1 MRMLNFYIIK
11 GRAKRGR
18 STGRLLHDFLF
29 AAFILLLVLSG
40 AQVLTAAP
48 LQSTTITGRV
58 TDDAGAALPG
68 ANVVERGT
76 TNGTVT
82 DADGRYNIT
91 LASSD
96 AVLVFSFVG
105 AVTQQIPVDNQSE
118 INVQLMADQS
128 VLNEVVVVGYGT
140 QKKSD
145 ITGAIGSVK
154 SDEFNQGI
162 INSPAQLLQ
171 GKVSGVQITGS
182 GTQGGS
188 TNVIIRGANTFT
200 GNNQP
205 LLISAFSAT

>member
-1 MRMLNFYIIK
+1 MLNFYIIK

-96 AVLVFSFVG
+96 AVLVFSLFRGNDDYSVC
-105 AVTQQIPVDNQSE
+105 TTRT
-118 INVQLMADQS
+118 INGCGRRIFQYI
-128 VLNEVVVVGYGT
+128 NRFNIFRIN
-140 QKKSD
+140 K
-145 ITGAIGSVK
+145 VK
-154 SDEFNQGI
+154 R
-162 INSPAQLLQ
+162 ALC
-171 GKVSGVQITGS
+171 
-182 GTQGGS
+182 
-188 TNVIIRGANTFT
+188 
-200 GNNQP
+200 
-205 LLISAFSAT
+205 